1 MGGRKTLGPK
11 KHTAKQ
17 IAREKAKE
25 LKRQEKNEQTFAKAV
40 HSSKLGLLEADNKFI
55 MDTLSENPKWIQPLA
70 GLIRA
75 GSLNGL
81 LKDITLDME
90 VGPVGARW
98 KGRCRKWSE
107 LPVDQMINMINAT
120 GVSMSEKARV
130 DEDFVKKCFTTQFWV
145 GEKTPLPQRSDI
157 RLVATLEKIAKTRVT
172 LLKVNF
178 LSSLNA
184 SDALDPLNPEQIAL
198 WDITANTLICRA
210 FATKQEDYLEQEL
223 LKLPAGRTWK
233 LSDAHSPECEVYDSD
248 DGPFRFS
255 CLEFFKSE
263 TKLADH
269 LDTGAKWELDGLIQ
283 DNVSEA
289 TDQTRATE
297 LTATSAQAAD
307 ADEDEISGKAAEQM
321 KRVKKC

>member
-184 SDALDPLNPEQIAL
+184 SDALDPLNPDQIAL
-198 WDITANTLICRA
+198 WDINANTLICRA
-210 FATKQEDYLEQEL
+210 FATKQDDYLEQEL

-255 CLEFFKSE
+255 CLEFFKLE
-263 TKLADH
+263 TKLEDH
-269 LDTGAKWELDGLIQ
+269 LDPGAKWELDGLTI
-283 DNVSEA
+283 DNASEGTGVSE
-289 TDQTRATE
+289 
-297 LTATSAQAAD
+297 LTGTSAQAA
-307 ADEDEISGKAAEQM
+307 EEEEISAKVKAAEKMQ
-321 KRVKKC
+321 RVKKLKT